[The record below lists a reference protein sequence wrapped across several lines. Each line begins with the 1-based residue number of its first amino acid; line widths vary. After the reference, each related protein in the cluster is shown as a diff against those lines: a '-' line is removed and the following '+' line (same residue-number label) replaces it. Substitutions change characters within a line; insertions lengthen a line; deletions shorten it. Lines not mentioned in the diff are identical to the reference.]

1 MSGSTLQP
9 VWVLLC
15 LRIGRGSLA
24 VAAALALVTLNSC
37 GQPNAAAAGRTS
49 GPLAV
54 PVTTATAVQK
64 DVPEVIQTVGTVEAY
79 STVDIRPQVGGT
91 LLKIW
96 FKEGQDVSAGDL
108 LFTIDPQPYQ
118 VALNQAEATLAKD
131 QAQAVNAEA
140 MRARDENLLK
150 RGIQAQQDYDTAA
163 ATAATLK
170 ATVQADQAQVDNA
183 KLQLAYTRISA
194 PVSGRTGAL
203 LVYEGNLLRTTDTT
217 ALVVIN
223 QVEPIRVDFGVPA
236 QYLSQVR
243 TGQAAGSLPTTA
255 RAAGSKDPLSRGTIS
270 FLDNAV
276 DPSTGT
282 LKAKGTFANSDRKL
296 WPGELVEVSLQ
307 LGVATKATV
316 VPAEAVQNGQHGQYV
331 YLVKP
336 DRTVAFRPVQ
346 TTLRN
351 GDDVVVTTGLNVGDE
366 VVTDGQLA
374 LTPGAKIQI
383 KNAGSTARGTRP

>member
-1 MSGSTLQP
+1 MPRTI
-9 VWVLLC
+9 WVSVC
-15 LRIGRGSLA
+15 VSIGRVGLAVMAAGALVALGSCGQSNA
-24 VAAALALVTLNSC
+24 VAA
-37 GQPNAAAAGRTS
+37 GRAAGPS
-49 GPLAV
+49 AV
-54 PVTTATAVQK
+54 PVLTATAMQK
-64 DVPEVIQTVGTVEAY
+64 DVPDVIQTVGTVEAY

-96 FKEGQDVSAGDL
+96 FTEGQNVAAGDL

-131 QAQAVNAEA
+131 QAQSVNAET

-150 RGIQAQQDYDTAA
+150 RGILAQQDYDTAA
-163 ATAATLK
+163 TTAAALK

-183 KLQLAYTRISA
+183 KLQLQYTKITA

-223 QVEPIRVDFGVPA
+223 QLEPIRVDFGVPA

-243 TGQAAGSLPTTA
+243 TGQAASPLTTTA
-255 RAAGSKDPLSRGTIS
+255 RPAGSKDPWSSGTIS

-282 LKAKGTFANSDRKL
+282 LKAKGTFANTDRKL
-296 WPGELVEVSLQ
+296 WPGELVEVALQ

-316 VPAEAVQNGQHGQYV
+316 VPATAVQNGQQGQYV
-331 YLVKP
+331 YVVKP
-336 DRTVAFRPVQ
+336 DHTVAFRPVE

-351 GDDVVVTTGLNVGDE
+351 GDDVVVSNGLKVGEE

-383 KNAGSTARGTRP
+383 KNTGSAARGTRP